1 MFVVF
6 TEPVFSVLLFSF
18 FSLVFSGKK
27 NSAVAFA
34 GGLITLWTFNIY
46 FTILNVKKTKKQWKQ
61 QPNKALTF
69 LWMHAAQTYS
79 LLLTHFIWRTRLPRH
94 RKNPYKYIVTIGSW
108 KPLYLLIT
116 FLYSLTH
123 KHTCFVCFAWLSV
136 SPNNRMKTLSIY
148 LFILLPMPCSSL
160 TSHWVVEATFP
171 FSSNK

>member
-1 MFVVF
+1 MIFSSPFSSFSLLVSAVCVMFVVF

-27 NSAVAFA
+27 NSAVALA

-61 QPNKALTF
+61 QPNKASTF

-94 RKNPYKYIVTIGSW
+94 RKNHINI
-108 KPLYLLIT
+108 
-116 FLYSLTH
+116 
-123 KHTCFVCFAWLSV
+123 
-136 SPNNRMKTLSIY
+136 
-148 LFILLPMPCSSL
+148 LFRL
-160 TSHWVVEATFP
+160 EATIFAYHISLLTYSQTHLLRLLCVAFGVP
-171 FSSNK
+171 K